1 MTGLIAPGCVSLQN
15 VRPLLRFNCHY
26 EFVMVKDYP
35 YHVFSS
41 FINVIPCHVPLVL
54 ALKWFDIASRACS
67 QKDIAL
73 VSQTPVFGF
82 FCVCV
87 RFHLSNIRQSHKTV
101 RMVTYSIY
109 TDIWSLFYILVVVL
123 HCFC

>member
-87 RFHLSNIRQSHKTV
+87 LGFI
-101 RMVTYSIY
+101 
-109 TDIWSLFYILVVVL
+109 
-123 HCFC
+123 